1 MSLFATR
8 GRTAEALWIM
18 VSPLFCRALWR
29 AKRAET
35 NGARHTPKSKRTRQ
49 HLPACDHLPPLPCRF
64 VPTLVRNRCDNK
76 GTFVPIAGL
85 FGRDRTNDP
94 LSASPLAA
102 TVGAQG
108 SGKPG
113 LDDGDPVRRGRGGPP
128 CRRRPPSLNG

>member
-64 VPTLVRNRCDNK
+64 VPTVVWYRVNK
-76 GTFVPIAGL
+76 QGIFVHFTGF
-85 FGRDRTNDP
+85 FGCGRTD
-94 LSASPLAA
+94 LL
-102 TVGAQG
+102 
-108 SGKPG
+108 
-113 LDDGDPVRRGRGGPP
+113 
-128 CRRRPPSLNG
+128 LNAEW

>member
-8 GRTAEALWIM
+8 GRPVAALWIM

-85 FGRDRTNDP
+85 FGRGRTNDP

-102 TVGAQG
+102 TVGSQG
-108 SGKPG
+108 SRQARLGRRRSRSAG
-113 LDDGDPVRRGRGGPP
+113 EGGVRLAGGGPLP
-128 CRRRPPSLNG
+128 